1 LSKKEK
7 EMTTQER
14 PVWFPSNIGM
24 LLLGIWLI
32 LWGVFSMVHV
42 EAGGIIL
49 AILAIITGIFILIG
63 R

>member
-1 LSKKEK
+1 
-7 EMTTQER
+7 MTTQNPR
-14 PVWFPSNIGM
+14 PVWFPGNIGF

-32 LWGVFSMVHV
+32 LWGVFSLVHV

-49 AILAIITGIFILIG
+49 AIWAIVTGIFILVG